1 MVFLGRRH
9 LQERTSITMLSSLNI
24 RHMRVF
30 VAVAEQGS
38 FSAAA
43 AALGLGSPAITATIR
58 QFEDVTGAALFD
70 RTTRHVSLTVTGERF
85 LPIARRLIGDFEEAL
100 GDLDALSRGIGG
112 KIRIAAA
119 PSVLTRILPGVIRH
133 FVAAHPDARLRLDE
147 MNAGEVHEAVANG
160 VVDFGIAGEW
170 QDLPDIAF
178 SPLFSDRFGV
188 LCRADHE
195 FAGQSEIAWS
205 DLIDQ
210 PFVGLGPE
218 SGTRAMMADQGF
230 GGTTSTTST
239 TPAILPTMPVSASVA
254 KAAALGIGAA
264 QAVMDS
270 AARAERAMAEAAK
283 SGSSAA
289 KSAAKPGADTAI
301 NAAADLVA
309 GLRPVVE
316 TSNTITLA
324 AMVAEG
330 VGITVLP
337 ELAAR
342 IATGVSD
349 QTADAKLTFVPL
361 CKPTRHRPIGVITRQ
376 SKSLSPIARIFL
388 AMVREQAPKLDLPA
402 AIEWG

>member
-1 MVFLGRRH
+1 
-9 LQERTSITMLSSLNI
+9 MLSSLNI

-85 LPIARRLIGDFEEAL
+85 LPIARRLLGDFEEAL

-230 GGTTSTTST
+230 GAITSPITPAN

-283 SGSSAA
+283 SGASAA

-349 QTADAKLTFVPL
+349 QNADAKLTFVPL

-388 AMVREQAPKLDLPA
+388 AMVMDQAPKMDLPA

>member
-1 MVFLGRRH
+1 
-9 LQERTSITMLSSLNI
+9 MLSSLNI

-85 LPIARRLIGDFEEAL
+85 LPIARRLLGDFEEAL

-133 FVAAHPDARLRLDE
+133 FIAEHPDARLRLDE

-160 VVDFGIAGEW
+160 AVDFGIAGEW

-230 GGTTSTTST
+230 GAITSSN
-239 TPAILPTMPVSASVA
+239 TPPILPTMPVSASVA

-270 AARAERAMAEAAK
+270 AARAEQAMAEAAK
-283 SGSSAA
+283 SGASAA

-349 QTADAKLTFVPL
+349 QNADAKLTFVPL

-388 AMVREQAPKLDLPA
+388 AMVMDQAPKLDLPA